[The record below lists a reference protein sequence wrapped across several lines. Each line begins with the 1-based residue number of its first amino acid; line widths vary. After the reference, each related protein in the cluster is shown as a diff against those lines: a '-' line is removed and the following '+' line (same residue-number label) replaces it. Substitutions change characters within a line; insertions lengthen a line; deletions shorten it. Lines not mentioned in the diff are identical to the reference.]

1 MLFCCFFLTDIEL
14 GQSKDVYDTLWNINN
29 NEELWNKL
37 NASQQRIIE
46 AKLLSMRHAGVGL
59 NGESQKKFNS
69 LQLEAAR
76 LSSQFK
82 NNVLDSTKLFAYKI
96 ENSADM
102 EGVPEDAKALF
113 SQRAV
118 AAGYSESN
126 PKVGPWVV
134 TLDIPSCK

>member
-82 NNVLDSTKLFAYKI
+82 NNVANEMVLSVL
-96 ENSADM
+96 
-102 EGVPEDAKALF
+102 
-113 SQRAV
+113 
-118 AAGYSESN
+118 
-126 PKVGPWVV
+126 
-134 TLDIPSCK
+134 